1 MKRLFIFLFVGYF
14 LNAEITDQEILYT
27 FNNGCIEEDNP
38 EFTVISPGFGYEYC
52 GCATNLISQRFDYEE
67 FLSLAIGSTNL
78 NDNEMTAYLLSSE
91 KLTDIMTTC
100 VSKAIGN

>member
-14 LNAEITDQEILYT
+14 LNAEITNQELLYT

-38 EFTVISPGFGYEYC
+38 EFTAITPGFDYEYC
-52 GCATNLISQRFDYEE
+52 GCATNLISQRFDYDE
-67 FLSLAIGSTNL
+67 FLSLAMGSLNL

-100 VSKAIGN
+100 FSKTIAD